1 MHRCRPDIYS
11 RHYQQ
16 EKSYG
21 KYRAWNVV
29 GEMQNVFEIRKKNRC
44 TRWLN
49 RQAVETID
57 GEKVVMEERT

>member
-1 MHRCRPDIYS
+1 
-11 RHYQQ
+11 
-16 EKSYG
+16 
-21 KYRAWNVV
+21 
-29 GEMQNVFEIRKKNRC
+29 MQNVFEIRKKNRC